1 MAGDDITRSEAQQGD
16 ASASIGG
23 AIAGG
28 LLGTASVVWSGVTSG
43 GASVTKTVGDVF
55 KDIGDAFGDGD
66 GSDAPPVI
74 NYNTFVTKPGDWREL
89 LTGVH
94 GADDLSSYTHRVA
107 KETPTL
113 ESGNLQIK
121 STGVRIDST
130 TATPDTGY
138 KLQVEGDTK
147 IKNGTSKYFDGA
159 NNKVGIRVDAD
170 LIDLGCD
177 IKLVGDTC
185 VDGDLKV
192 TGVLKNGADK
202 SYILQEDH
210 DDDITTITDIL
221 TDITDAIP
229 TDENGNNEI
238 PANET
243 LAYNSQITGLQTQV
257 DNLNYP
263 TIENVD
269 NLIDARLQSV
279 GVVDDNLA
287 LLHYDKTEVDALVPD
302 VSEYE
307 TTTQLDTRL
316 ADYTT
321 ISLFEAHENLME
333 LELAG
338 KADTT
343 AIPDVSNFITS
354 ADLPDTTGFALSSAI
369 PDISS
374 FITNSTNSLANY
386 DTSTEVD
393 TKLASVGGGGG
404 GGVWEEGSGGDVYYT
419 GGYIGI
425 GTNNPHVS
433 LHIVGGAVGT
443 SSNPTLGIGTINYIN
458 YSGDADRVYRTL
470 NFNHSQYGSYQTT
483 TSFYCTNDLWCGETI
498 GSFSGTISA
507 SDRRIKKEI
516 VDIEDGLALERLRL
530 LKPKQYQYVDEF
542 KRGTEPVWGFIAQE
556 VRETLPYATK
566 LRTECLP
573 NIYEVANVSASN
585 VITLTNFDT
594 STLESN
600 AMVLK
605 VYDTE
610 NKEHLV
616 NIAEVIDGHS
626 VRINE
631 DLTEWTED
639 DKIFVYGQQVQDF
652 VMLQKEAIFTIA
664 TSALQEVDR
673 QLQAEKDKVASLE
686 ARISALEKK

>member
-1 MAGDDITRSEAQQGD
+1 
-16 ASASIGG
+16 
-23 AIAGG
+23 
-28 LLGTASVVWSGVTSG
+28 
-43 GASVTKTVGDVF
+43 
-55 KDIGDAFGDGD
+55 
-66 GSDAPPVI
+66 
-74 NYNTFVTKPGDWREL
+74 
-89 LTGVH
+89 
-94 GADDLSSYTHRVA
+94 
-107 KETPTL
+107 
-113 ESGNLQIK
+113 
-121 STGVRIDST
+121 
-130 TATPDTGY
+130 
-138 KLQVEGDTK
+138 
-147 IKNGTSKYFDGA
+147 
-159 NNKVGIRVDAD
+159 
-170 LIDLGCD
+170 
-177 IKLVGDTC
+177 
-185 VDGDLKV
+185 
-192 TGVLKNGADK
+192 
-202 SYILQEDH
+202 
-210 DDDITTITDIL
+210 
-221 TDITDAIP
+221 
-229 TDENGNNEI
+229 
-238 PANET
+238 
-243 LAYNSQITGLQTQV
+243 
-257 DNLNYP
+257 
-263 TIENVD
+263 
-269 NLIDARLQSV
+269 
-279 GVVDDNLA
+279 
-287 LLHYDKTEVDALVPD
+287 
-302 VSEYE
+302 
-307 TTTQLDTRL
+307 
-316 ADYTT
+316 
-321 ISLFEAHENLME
+321 ME

-393 TKLASVGGGGG
+393 SKVSTALAGFNTSSHTIDTDPAITGVRTYLRTIRLPEIDPFYPDDPYTITQQSVSFLIPNVSYTKQELIDIFFNKIDEILASTASTNSFSYTKQGVQQTSSGYEMEITLPYFAYGTQMVVGSGTDDLGIGFEVDMPTSLRNIFGLDSSTVYRFVNLTGSAGQPATATHRLTIPINISSYGTSDYINDALANYDTSAEVDTKLASVGGGGG
-404 GGVWEEGSGGDVYYT
+404 GGVWDEGSGGDIYYND
-419 GGYIGI
+419 GYIGI
-425 GTNNPHVS
+425 GTNNPHVPI
-433 LHIVGGAVGT
+433 HIVGSITGT
-443 SSNPTLGIGTINYIN
+443 SSNPVLTGLGALNYIA
-458 YSGDADRVYRTL
+458 YLGDADTVYRTPV
-470 NFNHSQYGSYQTT
+470 FDHSQYGSYESE
-483 TSFYCTNDLWCGETI
+483 TSFYCTGDLLSGGLL
-498 GSFSGTISA
+498 GSYGGTISA

-626 VRINE
+626 VRVNE